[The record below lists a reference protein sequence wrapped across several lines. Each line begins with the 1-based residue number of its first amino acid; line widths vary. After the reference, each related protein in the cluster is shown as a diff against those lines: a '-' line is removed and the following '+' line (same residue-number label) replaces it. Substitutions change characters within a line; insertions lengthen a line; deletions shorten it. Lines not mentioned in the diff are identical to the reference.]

1 MFTGIISEVG
11 YISTLKKSDNSDLII
26 EIAINHHNLLPNL
39 KIGCSISCNGIC
51 LTLIE
56 KKIIK
61 DKLIA
66 SFQASIETQNKTTIS
81 NWKLNQAINIEF
93 SLKIGD
99 EIGGH
104 MVLGHID
111 TIVNVTNIVQI
122 NESWIF
128 TFKLPINFVKH
139 IAVKGS
145 VTINGTSLTVN
156 NIDNDTFSVNII
168 PHTYQ
173 NTNFNAIKV
182 NDMVNIEIDMISRY
196 LERLITNNE

>member
-1 MFTGIISEVG
+1 MFTGIVSEVG
-11 YISTLKKSDNSDLII
+11 YISNIKKNDNSDLII
-26 EIAINHHNLLPNL
+26 EISINHHNLLPTL

-51 LTLIE
+51 LTLTE

-66 SFQASIETQNKTTIS
+66 SFQASKETQNKTTIS
-81 NWKLNQAINIEF
+81 YWKLNQAINIEF

-111 TIVNVTNIVQI
+111 TIVKVINITQI
-122 NESWIF
+122 DESWVF
-128 TFKLPINFVKH
+128 TFELPINVAKH
-139 IAVKGS
+139 IATKGS
-145 VTINGTSLTVN
+145 ITINGTSLTVN

-173 NTNFNAIKV
+173 NTNFNEIKV

>member
-11 YISTLKKSDNSDLII
+11 YISTLKKSDNTDLII

-56 KKIIK
+56 KKIIN

-66 SFQASIETQNKTTIS
+66 SFQASNETQNKTTIS

-111 TIVNVTNIVQI
+111 TIVKVTNIVQI
-122 NESWIF
+122 DESWIF

-168 PHTYQ
+168 PYTYQ